1 MGSYVQV
8 VPHRLHAYIEIG
20 MVNPGRAVGTATDK
34 HGGYREKFYP

>member
-1 MGSYVQV
+1 MGSHVQV
-8 VPHRLHAYIEIG
+8 IQYRLQAYIWIG